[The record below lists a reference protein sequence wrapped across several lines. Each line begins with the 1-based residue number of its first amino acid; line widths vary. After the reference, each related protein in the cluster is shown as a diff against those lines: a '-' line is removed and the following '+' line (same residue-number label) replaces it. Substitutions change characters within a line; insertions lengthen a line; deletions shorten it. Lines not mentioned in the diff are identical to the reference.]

1 MKADRVRLL
10 VASAGLVLV
19 LVGIGAFSYIA
30 GTFKRNAEWVSAA
43 QSEGAAAVP
52 KLLENLH
59 QDLVDVGIIKAR
71 RTPERLSIWHP
82 PCSAM
87 VREDASIIDP
97 PREQLRNALDPR
109 ALREKHAR
117 LLKVLCITDVGEQL
131 REEIASF
138 NAGQALI
145 GIRDNRAARSQRVLC
160 EDGDDPGA
168 FIPAGCLPGK
178 WHARH
183 KASGVPL
190 DTGGHAAISLRSYV
204 VLANAQ
210 RRAMADWVTLE
221 TVAHGSNSYIFETD
235 LEPVAGPVEVDVIG
249 RVTSVI
255 IDGVRHYI
263 DQSGVITAGGRGQG
277 LSRVTTVCAD
287 KRNTEVECKAG
298 DSEQDRIGIR
308 LSLRAT
314 QPAQTQ
320 EIAVEI
326 EPQPLRVET
335 LLRNARRTPEPEN
348 INPLNPTL
356 LRSARRIPNGRI
368 VGNGLIALNC
378 SLAWPAEAAGF
389 GEGPFATGCDVVW
402 NRSGSGGTRREPE
415 PFRMIARQTEVFDL
429 KGGLTSDA
437 YALGLANLMG
447 FGITDPGSLSS
458 NLATT
463 ANPPSQ
469 PYRLT
474 VHPSFQMGLQKAIR
488 DQWPG
493 IDSPQDQRRAT
504 FVVLDAEGP
513 DAGALLGFA
522 TMPGA
527 AYGLSYWDVL
537 ALQTAA
543 PGKAAAPA
551 HAWRRH
557 DQLSTPGSSFKMLTA
572 LAAMQAVLDGHPDAR
587 QIEDLLLG
595 RLSVNEAEAFLGL
608 GRGGFHGARCSS
620 GKAGRDCCARSHMR
634 DAFVLAVPRVGL
646 PPRCIGNFNLAT
658 NLGTSWNAGPGVLGA
673 LDTSSNLF
681 FAGVALRID
690 RGGLEDANGRIHDKD
705 AHDLAMARMARKL
718 FGDLGPTRPSE
729 FDPLSPAFTL
739 DKVRLGA
746 MPRWAPS
753 PIQIEAS
760 IAVKGEPRLQQLA
773 FSGMGQNVKATPLAM
788 ASIAASIATNR
799 VVTPWVLSGP
809 GGAPPA
815 RGPEMA
821 LLDIPAGRETQA
833 AVLLEK
839 LTDGLNASVTNA
851 MVRDLPHLRPTAHFK
866 TGTADLDGD
875 SRNTVW
881 TVGFIR
887 PPQGRASGIDQT
899 YAIACNIGPV
909 SGTSAICAA
918 AIPRILK
925 LLDDGVHLR
934 DN

>member
-1 MKADRVRLL
+1 MKPDRIRLL
-10 VASAGLVLV
+10 VASAGVVLV

-30 GTFKRNAEWVSAA
+30 GTFKRNAEWVGAA
-43 QSEGAAAVP
+43 QSVGAAAVP

-59 QDLVDVGIIKAR
+59 EDLVDVGIIKAR
-71 RTPERLSIWHP
+71 RTPDRLSIWHP

-87 VREDASIIDP
+87 VREDAGIIDP
-97 PREQLRNALDPR
+97 PQEQLRNATDPR
-109 ALREKHAR
+109 ALRKKHAR
-117 LLKVLCITDVGEQL
+117 LLRVLCITDVGEQL

-145 GIRDNRAARSQRVLC
+145 GIRDNRAARSQPVLC

-168 FIPAGCLPGK
+168 FISPGCLPGK
-178 WHARH
+178 WNARH

-221 TVAHGSNSYIFETD
+221 TVAHGSNSYIFKTD
-235 LEPVAGPVEVDVIG
+235 LGPVAGPVEVDVIG
-249 RVTSVI
+249 RVTAVI
-255 IDGVRHYI
+255 IDGARHDV
-263 DQSGVITAGGRGQG
+263 DQSGAIISGGAGQG
-277 LSRVTTVCAD
+277 LSRVTAVCAD
-287 KRNTEVECKAG
+287 TRNTEIACKAG
-298 DSEQDRIGIR
+298 DAEQDRIGMR
-308 LSLRAT
+308 LSLRAAQSA
-314 QPAQTQ
+314 QPQD
-320 EIAVEI
+320 IAVEI
-326 EPQPLRVET
+326 KPQPLRVET
-335 LLRNARRTPEPEN
+335 LLRNARRSTK
-348 INPLNPTL
+348 
-356 LRSARRIPNGRI
+356 GRI

-378 SLAWPAEAAGF
+378 TLAWPAEAAGF
-389 GEGPFATGCDVVW
+389 GEGPVATGCDVVW
-402 NRSGSGGTRREPE
+402 NRSGSGSGGSSREPK
-415 PFRMIARQTEVFDL
+415 PFRMIARQTGVFDS

-447 FGITDPGSLSS
+447 FGITDPGSLASK
-458 NLATT
+458 LART
-463 ANPPSQ
+463 ANPSSQ
-469 PYRLT
+469 PYQLT
-474 VHPSFQMGLQKAIR
+474 VRPSFQMGLQKAIR

-493 IDSPQDQRRAT
+493 IDSPPGKRRAT

-513 DAGALLGFA
+513 DAGALLGFG

-527 AYGLSYWDVL
+527 AYGLSHWDVL

-543 PGKAAAPA
+543 PGKAPAPA

-595 RLSVNEAEAFLGL
+595 RLSVNKAEAFLGL

-620 GKAGRDCCARSHMR
+620 GKAGRDCCARPQMR

-646 PPRCIGNFNLAT
+646 PPRCIGNFNVAT
-658 NLGTSWNAGPGVLGA
+658 NLGTSWNAGPGVVGA

-681 FAGVALRID
+681 FAGLALRMD

-729 FDPLSPAFTL
+729 FDPLSPTFTL
-739 DKVRLGA
+739 DKVRLGQI
-746 MPRWAPS
+746 PRWAPS
-753 PIQIEAS
+753 PIGIEAT
-760 IAVKGEPRLQQLA
+760 IAAKGEPRLQQLA
-773 FSGMGQNVKATPLAM
+773 FSGMGQNVQATPLAM

-799 VVTPWVLSGP
+799 VVTPWVLSRA

-821 LLDIPAGRETQA
+821 LLDIPVGKDAQA

-839 LTDGLNASVTNA
+839 LTDGLNASVSNA
-851 MVRDLPHLRPTAHFK
+851 MVKGLPHLRPTAHFK

-875 SRNTVW
+875 NRNTVW